1 MTSGSGGSGGDSG
14 GDSGGGSSDGGV
26 SGGAV
31 DSGWAAPR
39 GDGSGGG
46 GGVGSGA
53 VGSGRSGGGSSGGI
67 GGAEASNVQEPDAK
81 RPMRA
86 AARAQEGGGQAA
98 AERLATRRMPRGHGE
113 FCAAPSPQGRKG
125 QLGRKLVV
133 DETGGEVIRGINP
146 TGTEGPTGLEA
157 LCC

>member
-1 MTSGSGGSGGDSG
+1 MTRQCV
-14 GDSGGGSSDGGV
+14 DGVMKLARPKVKSQKV

-31 DSGWAAPR
+31 GSGLAAPR

-81 RPMRA
+81 RPTRA
-86 AARAQEGGGQAA
+86 AARAQEGGGEAA
-98 AERLATRRMPRGHGE
+98 AERLATRRQGDMESFAPRHLHRDGKASWVG
-113 FCAAPSPQGRKG
+113 SSS
-125 QLGRKLVV
+125 LMKL
-133 DETGGEVIRGINP
+133 EVR
-146 TGTEGPTGLEA
+146 
-157 LCC
+157 